1 MKKIK
6 LLLAAVAAMV
16 TMGVNA
22 QSWTASEVG
31 EGYFMLYNVGTGQY
45 LTRGN
50 GWGTQA
56 SITAASNAGN
66 GIALRLAGSGSDFK
80 MFTGIN
86 GEAKGIEHL
95 DGGAIY
101 LDQANG
107 KNSTWTF
114 TQVGTD
120 NGPVYTIVSKD
131 NHGGGAGVYLTAGAN
146 GTIVTSGTDGT
157 IAGAQWKL
165 MAIPAQPIG
174 MAGAS
179 EANPIDATSLIVN
192 PNFSFDAI
200 KKGEGWTMQSSNY
213 NACGGN
219 VSGSNVIYNPC
230 AESWRAAFTLSQTLT
245 VPNGVYELTAQAALT
260 DYSNAYDGNNYAVVY
275 ANDATA
281 AFNAMSETDRGT
293 SMSQLSTSF
302 SNGQY
307 GVGPIR
313 VVVTNGSL
321 TIGVR
326 GTRTDTWCIWDNFK
340 LTYKGVDLSELRAA
354 LQTQINAVPA
364 LEGTTTTAAYNAAK
378 NYADGINVEELTTE
392 GAISTASTEL
402 SALVDAAKALQGSY
416 SRYAAIRDAALAI
429 APSVVLPDV
438 ESATTTAAIDAAI
451 ATLRANFLTALAS
464 VEVPNDPGYIDV
476 TSVMV
481 DNAGV
486 RQNTDF
492 WTAVENGSA
501 RTSGSWAVCNF
512 NECEFYNNNFKFY
525 QTLALSRGTWEFGVT
540 GFHRAGNHNT
550 NFYAGVDKILI
561 PGVES
566 SVVNTMA
573 AAETYFNEGN
583 GKVALKFVIE
593 SAQDVEIGIN
603 NQDTQTDKWTIFR
616 DFTLKYYGAPDYS
629 VYAQQWNDA
638 VTAANEALDAQAYKY
653 VSGSEK
659 TAVTNAIDD
668 APDGSSKAN
677 YLEKIQA
684 LDAATATFKAAAPS
698 YNAWVLAKTECNDL
712 WGSAFGVADPTTAAE
727 AAAGVQALNVA
738 QYNKVATEYTYSA
751 TGLIGDFGSWTG
763 TATVAG
769 EPAEPNYLDYEHW
782 SGVTHAYY
790 EQAANG
796 WGNANGWTIKYQKT
810 CTLPAGD
817 YVIKVAARSSA
828 GTTSLVSCSATSNTV
843 TLPNVGAAARG
854 INKAGE
860 ASWNDGEFVN
870 NGNGFGWQWR
880 FLPFSLNE
888 QTEVTMTFY
897 AEATSQYQW
906 MSIADGELLS
916 TDKLAEDVAYNEDDD
931 NTIENKIIADV
942 TMTRNIKAGYNSVV
956 LPFTLTANQVA
967 AAFGANSEVYN
978 FSENSD
984 DANQVTVNFN
994 KGDGS
999 ITANK
1004 PVLVKATAASTEQ
1017 VFNGVQIVAPTTD
1030 VKVAG
1035 TNVDFMGIYAPGTV
1049 AAGNYFLSDNKLYK
1063 STTGNGIKAFRAY
1076 IDAKNVPAGGV
1087 KFFIGGQQFDYETAV
1102 NGIEAAPAENGAIYN
1117 IAGQRVSKAQKG
1129 IFIVNGKKVV
1139 K

>member
-1 MKKIK
+1 M
-6 LLLAAVAAMV
+6 
-16 TMGVNA
+16 
-22 QSWTASEVG
+22 
-31 EGYFMLYNVGTGQY
+31 
-45 LTRGN
+45 
-50 GWGTQA
+50 
-56 SITAASNAGN
+56 
-66 GIALRLAGSGSDFK
+66 
-80 MFTGIN
+80 
-86 GEAKGIEHL
+86 
-95 DGGAIY
+95 
-101 LDQANG
+101 
-107 KNSTWTF
+107 
-114 TQVGTD
+114 
-120 NGPVYTIVSKD
+120 
-131 NHGGGAGVYLTAGAN
+131 
-146 GTIVTSGTDGT
+146 
-157 IAGAQWKL
+157 
-165 MAIPAQPIG
+165 
-174 MAGAS
+174 
-179 EANPIDATSLIVN
+179 
-192 PNFSFDAI
+192 
-200 KKGEGWTMQSSNY
+200 
-213 NACGGN
+213 
-219 VSGSNVIYNPC
+219 
-230 AESWRAAFTLSQTLT
+230 
-245 VPNGVYELTAQAALT
+245 
-260 DYSNAYDGNNYAVVY
+260 
-275 ANDATA
+275 
-281 AFNAMSETDRGT
+281 
-293 SMSQLSTSF
+293 
-302 SNGQY
+302 
-307 GVGPIR
+307 
-313 VVVTNGSL
+313 
-321 TIGVR
+321 
-326 GTRTDTWCIWDNFK
+326 
-340 LTYKGVDLSELRAA
+340 
-354 LQTQINAVPA
+354 
-364 LEGTTTTAAYNAAK
+364 
-378 NYADGINVEELTTE
+378 
-392 GAISTASTEL
+392 
-402 SALVDAAKALQGSY
+402 
-416 SRYAAIRDAALAI
+416 
-429 APSVVLPDV
+429 
-438 ESATTTAAIDAAI
+438 
-451 ATLRANFLTALAS
+451 
-464 VEVPNDPGYIDV
+464 
-476 TSVMV
+476 
-481 DNAGV
+481 
-486 RQNTDF
+486 
-492 WTAVENGSA
+492 
-501 RTSGSWAVCNF
+501 
-512 NECEFYNNNFKFY
+512 
-525 QTLALSRGTWEFGVT
+525 
-540 GFHRAGNHNT
+540 
-550 NFYAGVDKILI
+550 
-561 PGVES
+561 
-566 SVVNTMA
+566 
-573 AAETYFNEGN
+573 
-583 GKVALKFVIE
+583 
-593 SAQDVEIGIN
+593 
-603 NQDTQTDKWTIFR
+603 
-616 DFTLKYYGAPDYS
+616 
-629 VYAQQWNDA
+629 
-638 VTAANEALDAQAYKY
+638 
-653 VSGSEK
+653 
-659 TAVTNAIDD
+659 
-668 APDGSSKAN
+668 
-677 YLEKIQA
+677 
-684 LDAATATFKAAAPS
+684 
-698 YNAWVLAKTECNDL
+698 
-712 WGSAFGVADPTTAAE
+712 
-727 AAAGVQALNVA
+727 
-738 QYNKVATEYTYSA
+738 
-751 TGLIGDFGSWTG
+751 
-763 TATVAG
+763 AG